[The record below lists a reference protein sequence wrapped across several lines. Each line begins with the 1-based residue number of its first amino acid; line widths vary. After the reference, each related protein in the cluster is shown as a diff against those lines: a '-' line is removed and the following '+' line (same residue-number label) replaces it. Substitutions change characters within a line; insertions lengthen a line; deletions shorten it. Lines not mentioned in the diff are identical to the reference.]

1 MYGFVRLRY
10 RVVVVVVV
18 VISFTLTSPL
28 RGYAGYH
35 NYGYPNLTTVN
46 VQIICR
52 RILCL
57 VGACVIQTDF
67 DPLFVLLLVPG
78 CKISLMLLQNP
89 VLHLLPGH
97 QHYYHYWVQ
106 QSRTEAAGT
115 CSLL

>member
-1 MYGFVRLRY
+1 MQA
-10 RVVVVVVV
+10 VVFAAVNFQLLQTVVVV

-46 VQIICR
+46 VQITCR

-67 DPLFVLLLVPG
+67 DPPFVLLSVPD

-89 VLHLLPGH
+89 VLHLPLP
-97 QHYYHYWVQ
+97 YL
-106 QSRTEAAGT
+106 SPLA
-115 CSLL
+115 